1 MSEFK
6 FIKFVFEDFW
16 NFKKIPKNLI
26 SFINLRSVNSKHLV
40 EEVYAKKKNQKIDFL
55 VSFSFIFSLGTQT
68 LQSLLKSNSK
78 RVQFQNVGSF
88 YYKFLNKRSKTMS
101 NDSLKMRE
109 NYLLPSSEEYSPL

>member
-1 MSEFK
+1 MQ
-6 FIKFVFEDFW
+6 
-16 NFKKIPKNLI
+16 
-26 SFINLRSVNSKHLV
+26 
-40 EEVYAKKKNQKIDFL
+40 KKKNQKIDFL